1 MNEDTEALDPELV
14 ESESTNDPRPGD
26 GYVQSFARGLSV
38 IRAFDASHPAMTLSE
53 VADATGLTR
62 AGARRILLTLVH
74 LGYVSTDARQ
84 FRLTPRILELGFAYI
99 SSLPIWN
106 LAEPIMEDLVA
117 EVHESVSAS
126 VLDGADIVY
135 VLRIPT
141 HKVMT
146 ISLAVGSRLPAFCTS
161 MGRVLLSGLDEAE
174 LDRVLRK
181 SELRVR
187 TSRTVIDRAELK
199 KIIAEVRH
207 QGWAMVNQELEEG
220 LVSISAPIRD
230 RTQRIIAAM
239 NVSGQANR
247 TPAQQMVKKFL
258 PSLRQAADRISE
270 LLQRR

>member
-1 MNEDTEALDPELV
+1 MADAETLEADLIEQ
-14 ESESTNDPRPGD
+14 ESGNDPRPGD

-38 IRAFDASHPAMTLSE
+38 IRAFDAEHPAMTLSE
-53 VADATGLTR
+53 VAEATGLTR

-74 LGYVSTDARQ
+74 LGYVNSDAKY

-146 ISLAVGSRLPAFCTS
+146 ISLAIGSRLPAFCTS
-161 MGRVLLSGLDEAE
+161 MGRVLLAGLEEAE
-174 LDRVLRK
+174 LDRVLRQ
-181 SELRVR
+181 SDLRAR
-187 TSRTVIDRAELK
+187 TSRTVINREELK
-199 KIIAEVRH
+199 KQIAEVRS

-258 PSLRQAADRISE
+258 PPLLQAAGRISD